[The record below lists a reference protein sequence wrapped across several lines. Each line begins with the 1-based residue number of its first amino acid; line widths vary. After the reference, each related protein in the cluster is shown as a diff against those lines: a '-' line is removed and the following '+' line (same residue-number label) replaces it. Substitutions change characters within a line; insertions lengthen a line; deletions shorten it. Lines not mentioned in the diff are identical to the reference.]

1 MGFLSRVL
9 PLRAIP
15 KHYAYPLV
23 SNHWK
28 GLSWTVQYVI
38 YLKSL
43 TGSGMLIKPWVMER
57 YGVLMDQKQ
66 RTAHLK
72 ALWHQR
78 NKERRRQAI
87 RLRRSTKRQYVHDL
101 KEGKS
106 CLDCGIEYPPY
117 VYDFDHLPQ
126 FEKSFPLSSTGMRDK
141 TMEEIIAEVDKCELI
156 CANCHRH
163 RTYMRSIGTIWLTW
177 KFLIPFKPL

>member
-1 MGFLSRVL
+1 M
-9 PLRAIP
+9 
-15 KHYAYPLV
+15 
-23 SNHWK
+23 N
-28 GLSWTVQYVI
+28 
-38 YLKSL
+38 
-43 TGSGMLIKPWVMER
+43 
-57 YGVLMDQKQ
+57 QKEK
-66 RTAHLK
+66 TAHLK

-141 TMEEIIAEVDKCELI
+141 TMEEIIAEVAKCELI

-163 RTYMRSIGTIWLTW
+163 RTYMRSIE
-177 KFLIPFKPL
+177 KSNR